1 MSAEDSPLQRA
12 KARLSIPAL
21 WLLLGLPG
29 TPAESCK
36 SAFREDHSASFSIYA
51 GGSRWRDFGNSDGG
65 DAVDF
70 VARALDISLED
81 AARKLIELAGILPQM
96 PVERREVS
104 RKDDGGEREAKRR
117 WWPIFERC
125 TS

>member
-1 MSAEDSPLQRA
+1 MNAEYSPLQRA
-12 KARLSIPAL
+12 KERLLIPAL
-21 WLLLGLPG
+21 WQLLGLPG
-29 TPAESCK
+29 TPAKICK
-36 SAFREDHSASFSIYA
+36 SAFREDHRASFSIYA
-51 GGSRWRDFGNSDGG
+51 EGRRWRDFGNSDGG

-70 VARALDISLED
+70 VARALDLPVED
-81 AARKLIELAGILPQM
+81 AARKFIGLAGILPQM

>member
-21 WLLLGLPG
+21 WQLLGLPG
-29 TPAESCK
+29 TPAKSCK

-51 GGSRWRDFGNSDGG
+51 GGSRWRNFGNSDGG

-70 VARALDISLED
+70 VARASDVCCTGGC
-81 AARKLIELAGILPQM
+81 RK
-96 PVERREVS
+96 
-104 RKDDGGEREAKRR
+104 EAD
-117 WWPIFERC
+117 
-125 TS
+125 